1 MKEIEIDNDVFF
13 YLQSHALPYLETPN
27 MTLRRL
33 FGLDPAAA
41 EIPARAQAR
50 EALGASE
57 GADVPGGE
65 RFAAE
70 TPPAFLSN
78 NIESLPIRQDGVST
92 RKRTRH
98 TKTSLRVLIREGAV
112 SEGQRLF
119 LHGYDGQ
126 RIPGP
131 EFQATIQGRNLI
143 WAADRQAYSMS
154 DLATNLLK
162 RLGHQATSVRG
173 PSRWYTGEG
182 FSIQDLWAER
192 DRRNRK
198 ATVQTYPSLE
208 DHIPMAAR

>member
-1 MKEIEIDNDVFF
+1 MREIEIDDDVFF
-13 YLQSHALPYLETPN
+13 FLQSRAIPYVENPN

-33 FGLDPAAA
+33 FKFDAATA
-41 EIPARAQAR
+41 ADAAHVEFREI
-50 EALGASE
+50 S
-57 GADVPGGE
+57 DVPYPEGDGP
-65 RFAAE
+65 RATAG
-70 TPPAFLSN
+70 FLSGDT
-78 NIESLPIRQDGVST
+78 LPVPIRPETLAT
-92 RKRTRH
+92 RKRTRQ
-98 TKTSLRVLIREGAV
+98 TKTNLRVLIREGLL

-143 WAADRQAYSMS
+143 WAVDRQAYSMS

-182 FSIQDLWAER
+182 RSIQELWAER
-192 DRRNRK
+192 ERKGRRPS
-198 ATVQTYPSLE
+198 APVYPNLE
-208 DHIPMAAR
+208 DHIPMSAR